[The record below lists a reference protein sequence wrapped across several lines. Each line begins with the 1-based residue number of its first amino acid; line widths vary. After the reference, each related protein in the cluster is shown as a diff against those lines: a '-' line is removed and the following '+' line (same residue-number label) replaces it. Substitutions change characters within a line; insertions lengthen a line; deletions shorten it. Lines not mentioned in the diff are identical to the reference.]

1 MCNVKG
7 THYTMQ
13 EIFVP
18 VLSAVLMLFGIS
30 ISSVFLHRK
39 NIKELNIKIT
49 IKNGIEI
56 TSRFYNK

>member
-1 MCNVKG
+1 
-7 THYTMQ
+7 MQ

-18 VLSAVLMLFGIS
+18 VLSAVLILFGIS